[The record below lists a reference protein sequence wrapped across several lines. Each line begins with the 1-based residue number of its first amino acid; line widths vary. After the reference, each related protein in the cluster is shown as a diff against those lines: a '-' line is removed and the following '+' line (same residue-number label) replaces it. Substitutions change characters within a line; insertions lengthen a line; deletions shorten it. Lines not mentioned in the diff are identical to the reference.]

1 MRLSVIG
8 AAGGYPSPGV
18 ATSGYLIDHDETRVW
33 CDIGPGTV
41 VGFPDR
47 LDTVDAVVIS
57 HEHPDHCLDLI
68 ALFHALAYPLHPAR
82 GPLAV
87 YAPRPVIDKVRAFVT
102 PDQTALIDQTF
113 SFHPIEPRSVV
124 DIESIR
130 VTFAE
135 ATHPVQTLAMRF
147 TAGDHS
153 IAYTG
158 DTGPAGDW
166 TSIVAEADLFLCE
179 ATFVGTRE
187 DHPYP
192 YHLNAFEAGRIATA
206 SGVGRLVLT
215 HIPIHWDP
223 ARSLSEAGAHFD
235 GDLRLAEPGTS
246 FSI

>member
-1 MRLSVIG
+1 MRLTVIG
-8 AAGGYPSPGV
+8 SAGGYPAPGV
-18 ATSGYLIDHDETRVW
+18 ATSGYLIDHDETRIW

-68 ALFHALAYPLHPAR
+68 ALFHALAYPLAPPQ

-102 PDQTALIDQTF
+102 PDQTGLMDRTF
-113 SFHPIEPRSVV
+113 SLHPIGFDSMVEVG
-124 DIESIR
+124 SIR
-130 VTFAE
+130 ATFAE

-147 TAGDHS
+147 TAGGHS

-166 TSIVAEADLFLCE
+166 TTVAGDADLFLCE
-179 ATFVGTRE
+179 ATFVGTRD

-192 YHLNAFEAGRIATA
+192 YHLNAFEAGQIAA
-206 SGVGRLVLT
+206 ANGVDRLVLT

-223 ARSLSEAGAHFD
+223 ARSLSEAETHFD
-235 GDLRLAEPGTS
+235 GDLGLAEPGAS